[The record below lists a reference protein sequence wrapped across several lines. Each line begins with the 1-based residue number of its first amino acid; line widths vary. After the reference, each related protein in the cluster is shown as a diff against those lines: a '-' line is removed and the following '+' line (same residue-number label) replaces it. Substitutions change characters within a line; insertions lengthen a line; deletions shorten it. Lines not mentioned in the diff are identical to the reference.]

1 MIDKIREIC
10 NDPKNI
16 DNNMKGDEILFYL
29 KDKGF
34 IEIGSGTNRIAL
46 RHMDY
51 IYKIALD
58 SYGVR
63 DNWNEFNTS
72 VKLQPYVSKTYECN
86 GYIAV
91 AEYVNLITK
100 QEFADSRE
108 GLRSILELL
117 GQDYLFCDM
126 SLEPKNAMNFGYRD
140 DGSLVIL
147 DYGYIYP
154 IDRKIMFCKMCG
166 GKLVWNRNFSMMR
179 CAKCGREHDPIE
191 IRDRMWKKAESFK
204 DRSRYDDALNKDGV
218 LEISF
223 TM

>member
-1 MIDKIREIC
+1 MTTVKKEKQFRHRIQELFSEEMIDHIREIC
-10 NDPKNI
+10 NDVNNI
-16 DNNMKGDEILFYL
+16 DNNMKGDKILFYL

-34 IEIGSGTNRIAL
+34 VEIGSGTNRIAL

-108 GLRSILELL
+108 GLRAILELL

-126 SLEPKNAMNFGYRD
+126 SLDPKNAMNFGYRD
-140 DGSLVIL
+140 DGSLFIL
-147 DYGYIYP
+147 DYGLTTIGPYMSNHIVR
-154 IDRKIMFCKMCG
+154 ISLIAG
-166 GKLVWNRNFSMMR
+166 T
-179 CAKCGREHDPIE
+179 
-191 IRDRMWKKAESFK
+191 SF
-204 DRSRYDDALNKDGV
+204 
-218 LEISF
+218 
-223 TM
+223 